1 MLHITKRQN
10 ILLKGIG
17 LLSPAVGIRS
27 QYENIKDQINEK
39 VEQVIESLNKDE
51 STNARYLADLLNI
64 KILLEVVR
72 TNGIQIG
79 ETLDYLRNN
88 VNNVMAFDDLGLNV
102 DGVTF
107 GDVNL
112 IAYDLTDANRQFLE
126 KFIQNMLDV
135 IDMSSEDD
143 GIIDLLTDSIIQL
156 GNSRL
161 SFDFW
166 ANHIKKI
173 EPTKDNQTIFLTEF
187 QSWFQA
193 EVDRIAIQMISKPET
208 GILVVP
214 EGLEELKEE
223 FKKNTPSKVHED
235 IENMAAEDFNNPD
248 FLDIILK
255 AIVGRDNLEGI
266 NLSLLSN
273 DIKIMINNIKLAI
286 DKFMRK
292 NHLGEIE
299 VPMQDPRDPEKTIN
313 TKQLIPS
320 TVNLPETILC
330 ALVTQSSKLY
340 DEANTL
346 EKLKEDSSFM
356 LIYNIYNEI
365 LSELLGN
372 RITDETVCR
381 YISCIAAN
389 IQTISF
395 INPILRVKDQ
405 NINTA
410 VYTIREIVHDE
421 YIKAGKIKDNTP
433 KENLPAEINEVSE
446 NPLEN
451 RGE

>member
-1 MLHITKRQN
+1 MLHIQKRQN

-39 VEQVIESLNKDE
+39 VDQVIESLNKDE
-51 STNARYLADLLNI
+51 STNAIYLADLLNI
-64 KILLEVVR
+64 KVLLEVVR
-72 TNGIQIG
+72 TNGLQIG

-88 VNNVMAFDDLGLNV
+88 INNVEAFNDLGLNV
-102 DGVTF
+102 EGVTF

-112 IAYDLTDANRQFLE
+112 IAYDLTDANRIVMQR
-126 KFIQNMLDV
+126 FIQNMLDI
-135 IDMSSEDD
+135 IDMKTDDD
-143 GIIDLLTDSIIQL
+143 GTIDLISDAVIQL

-166 ANHIKKI
+166 ANHVKKI
-173 EPTKDNQTIFLTEF
+173 EPTEDNQTIFLTEF
-187 QSWFQA
+187 QEWFQK
-193 EVDRIAIQMISKPET
+193 EVDTIAIKMISRPED
-208 GILVVP
+208 GVLVVP

-223 FKKNTPSKVHED
+223 FRKNTPSKVHD
-235 IENMAAEDFNNPD
+235 AIENMAAEDFNNTE
-248 FLDIILK
+248 FLDTILK
-255 AIVGRDNLEGI
+255 AIIGRDNLEGI
-266 NLSLLSN
+266 NLNLLSN
-273 DIKIMINNIKLAI
+273 DVKILINNIKLAI

-292 NHLGEIE
+292 NHVGEIE
-299 VPMQDPRDPEKTIN
+299 VPMQDPRDPSKTIN
-313 TKQLIPS
+313 TTQLIPS
-320 TVNLPETILC
+320 TVNLPESILC
-330 ALVTQSSKLY
+330 ALVTQSSKLH
-340 DEANTL
+340 DEANTM
-346 EKLKEDSSFM
+346 EKLREDSSFM
-356 LIYNIYNEI
+356 LIYNLYNEV

-405 NINTA
+405 NISTA
-410 VYTIREIVHDE
+410 VYTIRELIHDE
-421 YIKAGKIKDNTP
+421 YIAAGKIEAEPTP
-433 KENLPAEINEVSE
+433 EVPEEIANVSE
-446 NPLEN
+446 DPMN

>member
-1 MLHITKRQN
+1 MLHIEKRQN

-27 QYENIKDQINEK
+27 QYENIKDQINEQ
-39 VEQVIESLNKDE
+39 VDQVIESLNKDE

-64 KILLEVVR
+64 KVLLEVVR
-72 TNGIQIG
+72 TNGLQIG

-88 VNNVMAFDDLGLNV
+88 VNNVVAFDDLGLNV
-102 DGVTF
+102 EGVTF

-112 IAYDLTDANRQFLE
+112 I
-126 KFIQNMLDV
+126 
-135 IDMSSEDD
+135 DMKAEDD
-143 GIIDLLTDSIIQL
+143 GTIDLLTDAIVQL

-166 ANHIKKI
+166 ASHIKKI
-173 EPTKDNQTIFLTEF
+173 EPTEDNQSIFLVEF
-187 QSWFQA
+187 QEWFKK
-193 EVDRIAIQMISKPET
+193 EVDDIAIKMISRPES

-214 EGLEELKEE
+214 EGFEELKDA
-223 FKKNTPSKVHED
+223 FRKNTPSKVHDD
-235 IENMAAEDFNNPD
+235 IENMLPEDFNNTE
-248 FLDIILK
+248 FLDHILK
-255 AIVGRDNLEGI
+255 AIIGRDNIEG
-266 NLSLLSN
+266 LDLRVLSN
-273 DIKIMINNIKLAI
+273 DVKILINNIKLAI
-286 DKFMRK
+286 DTFMRK

-299 VPMQDPRDPEKTIN
+299 IPMQDPNDPSKTIN

-320 TVNLPETILC
+320 TVNLPETLLC
-330 ALVTQSSKLY
+330 ALVTQSSKLH
-340 DEANTL
+340 DDSMTMD
-346 EKLKEDSSFM
+346 KLKEDTSFM
-356 LIYNIYNEI
+356 LIYNLYNEV

-372 RITDETVCR
+372 RITDNTVCK

-405 NINTA
+405 NIGTA
-410 VYTIREIVHDE
+410 VYTIREIIHDE
-421 YIKAGKIKDNTP
+421 YIAAGKIAKDP
-433 KENLPAEINEVSE
+433 ELEIPAELSLVSE
-446 NPLEN
+446 DPMN

>member
-1 MLHITKRQN
+1 MLHIEKRQN

-27 QYENIKDQINEK
+27 QYENIKDQINEQ
-39 VEQVIESLNKDE
+39 VDQVIESLNKDE

-64 KILLEVVR
+64 KVLLEVVR
-72 TNGIQIG
+72 TNGLQIG

-88 VNNVMAFDDLGLNV
+88 VNNVVAFDDLGLNV
-102 DGVTF
+102 EGVTF

-112 IAYDLTDANRQFLE
+112 IAYDLTDANRIVIQR
-126 KFIQNMLDV
+126 FIQNMLDI
-135 IDMSSEDD
+135 IDMKAEDD
-143 GIIDLLTDSIIQL
+143 GTIDLLTDVIVQL

-166 ANHIKKI
+166 ASHIKKI
-173 EPTKDNQTIFLTEF
+173 EPTEDNQSIFLVEF
-187 QSWFQA
+187 QEWFKK
-193 EVDRIAIQMISKPET
+193 EVDDIAIKMISRPES

-214 EGLEELKEE
+214 EGFEELKDA
-223 FKKNTPSKVHED
+223 FRKNTPSKVHDD
-235 IENMAAEDFNNPD
+235 IENMLPEDFNNTE
-248 FLDIILK
+248 FLDHILK
-255 AIVGRDNLEGI
+255 AIIGRDNIEGLDLI
-266 NLSLLSN
+266 VLSN
-273 DIKIMINNIKLAI
+273 DVKILINNIKLAI
-286 DKFMRK
+286 DTFMRK

-299 VPMQDPRDPEKTIN
+299 IPMQYPNDPSKTIN

-320 TVNLPETILC
+320 TVNLPETLLC
-330 ALVTQSSKLY
+330 ALVTQSSKLH
-340 DEANTL
+340 DESMTMD
-346 EKLKEDSSFM
+346 KLKEDTSFM
-356 LIYNIYNEI
+356 LIYNLYNEV

-372 RITDETVCR
+372 RITDNTVCK

-405 NINTA
+405 NIGTA
-410 VYTIREIVHDE
+410 VYTIREIIHDE
-421 YIKAGKIKDNTP
+421 YIAAGKIAKDPEPEVPEELLN
-433 KENLPAEINEVSE
+433 VSE
-446 NPLEN
+446 DPMN

>member
-1 MLHITKRQN
+1 MLHIEKRQN

-27 QYENIKDQINEK
+27 QYENIKDQINEQ
-39 VEQVIESLNKDE
+39 VDQVIESLNKDE

-64 KILLEVVR
+64 KVLLEVVR
-72 TNGIQIG
+72 TNGLQIG

-88 VNNVMAFDDLGLNV
+88 VNNVVAFDDLGLNV
-102 DGVTF
+102 EGVTF

-112 IAYDLTDANRQFLE
+112 IAYDLTDTNRIAIQR
-126 KFIQNMLDV
+126 FIQNMLDI
-135 IDMSSEDD
+135 IDMKAEDD
-143 GIIDLLTDSIIQL
+143 GTIDLLTDAVVQL

-166 ANHIKKI
+166 ASHIKKI
-173 EPTKDNQTIFLTEF
+173 EPTEDNQSIFLVEF
-187 QSWFQA
+187 QEWFKK
-193 EVDRIAIQMISKPET
+193 EVDDIVIKMISRPES

-214 EGLEELKEE
+214 EGFEELKDA
-223 FKKNTPSKVHED
+223 FRKNTPSKVHDD
-235 IENMAAEDFNNPD
+235 IENMLPEDFNNTE
-248 FLDIILK
+248 FLDHILK
-255 AIVGRDNLEGI
+255 AIIGRDNIEG
-266 NLSLLSN
+266 LDLRVLSN
-273 DIKIMINNIKLAI
+273 DVKILINNIKLAI
-286 DKFMRK
+286 DTFMRK

-299 VPMQDPRDPEKTIN
+299 IPMQDPNDPSKTIN

-320 TVNLPETILC
+320 TVNLPETLLC

-340 DEANTL
+340 DESITMD
-346 EKLKEDSSFM
+346 KLKEDTSFM
-356 LIYNIYNEI
+356 LVYNLYNEV

-372 RITDETVCR
+372 RITDTTVCK

-405 NINTA
+405 NIGTA
-410 VYTIREIVHDE
+410 VYTIREIIHDE
-421 YIKAGKIKDNTP
+421 YIAAGKIAKDP
-433 KENLPAEINEVSE
+433 ELEIPDELSLVSE
-446 NPLEN
+446 DPMN